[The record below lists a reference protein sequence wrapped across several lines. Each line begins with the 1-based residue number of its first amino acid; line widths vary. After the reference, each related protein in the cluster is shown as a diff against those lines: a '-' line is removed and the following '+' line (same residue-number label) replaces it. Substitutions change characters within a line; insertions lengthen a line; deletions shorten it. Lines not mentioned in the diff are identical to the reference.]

1 MLLLELA
8 NVFPSSQPSGDEWV
22 LGGQGPVV
30 PEPGAL
36 RVAVAS
42 GVLAAQLVSARDAHS
57 LLVFP
62 SLAGIHPGCGRV
74 SIPSA
79 RKLALDEMPLAINPL
94 VCRVGA
100 HLVDF

>member
-36 RVAVAS
+36 RVAVAC
-42 GVLAAQLVSARDAHS
+42 GVLAAQLVSSRDAHS

-62 SLAGIHPGCGRV
+62 SLARIRPGSGRV
-74 SIPSA
+74 GIPPARQFPLDQSA
-79 RKLALDEMPLAINPL
+79 MAVGRALCHL
-94 VCRVGA
+94 GA
-100 HLVDF
+100 DMVDF